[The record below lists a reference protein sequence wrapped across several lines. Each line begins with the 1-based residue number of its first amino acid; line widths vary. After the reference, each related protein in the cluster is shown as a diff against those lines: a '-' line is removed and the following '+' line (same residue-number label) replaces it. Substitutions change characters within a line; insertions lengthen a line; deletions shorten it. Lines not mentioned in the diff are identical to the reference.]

1 VAQTKY
7 SAKLQADICK
17 LIAKAVP
24 VNRACTACG
33 IHKDTFYGWMHARPA
48 FSDAVEKARSEAA
61 QRLVELIEKA
71 ADGSIVNRFGEAQY
85 QWQAAAWLLE
95 RTQPDEFAR
104 KSNVEVS
111 GPDGGA
117 ITIRQ
122 LGELAA
128 KDDA

>member
-1 VAQTKY
+1 
-7 SAKLQADICK
+7 
-17 LIAKAVP
+17 
-24 VNRACTACG
+24 
-33 IHKDTFYGWMHARPA
+33 MHARPA